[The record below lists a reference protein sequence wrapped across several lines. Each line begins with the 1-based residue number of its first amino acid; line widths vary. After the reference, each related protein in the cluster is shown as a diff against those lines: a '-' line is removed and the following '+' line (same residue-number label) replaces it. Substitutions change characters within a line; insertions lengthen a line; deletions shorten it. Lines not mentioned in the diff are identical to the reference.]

1 MPRTPRIIVI
11 DRTTELADQF
21 RGLVGGLAQEP
32 EVHACLRV
40 SDVVE
45 MVEDDATPTV
55 VVAGPAIVTRSG
67 LARLEMLHDN
77 CPNLVIVLAFTRRPS
92 AAMRDIVRAGAVD
105 MLQLPA
111 DDSMIR
117 ASMERA
123 IGLAERAALM
133 T

>member
-1 MPRTPRIIVI
+1 MPNPRLIVI

-21 RGLVGGLAQEP
+21 RPIVGELDQP
-32 EVHACLRV
+32 CEVLACLRV

-45 MVEDDATPTV
+45 MIEDDPTPTV

-92 AAMRDIVRAGAVD
+92 AAMRDIVRAGA
-105 MLQLPA
+105 
-111 DDSMIR
+111 
-117 ASMERA
+117 
-123 IGLAERAALM
+123 
-133 T
+133 